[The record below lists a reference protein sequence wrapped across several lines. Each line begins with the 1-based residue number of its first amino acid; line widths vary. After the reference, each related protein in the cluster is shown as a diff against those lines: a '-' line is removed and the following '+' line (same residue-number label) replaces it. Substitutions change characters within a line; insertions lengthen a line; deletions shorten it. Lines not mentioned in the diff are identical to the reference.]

1 MQFFAD
7 LLNMKTQI
15 VLTVNCAHILADTIF
30 RIYLQRLDPMLL
42 TKKINTALVL
52 LKDEEYGIAAL
63 SPRLL
68 CQ

>member
-15 VLTVNCAHILADTIF
+15 VLTVNCAYRLADTIF

-42 TKKINTALVL
+42 TKEINAALVL
-52 LKDEEYGIAAL
+52 LKDEEYGIAA
-63 SPRLL
+63 
-68 CQ
+68 